1 MSDERRRWRQSL
13 VLEMDGTGDDVDR
26 AVDAIINRLGKRL
39 GIRDVD
45 WTIGDKEEVG
55 ALEEGDGAPM
65 PIETRR
71 PGGGGRAS

>member
-1 MSDERRRWRQSL
+1 MTGERRRWRQPL
-13 VLEMDGTGDDVDR
+13 VLEMDGTAAEVDR

-45 WTIGDKEEVG
+45 WTVG
-55 ALEEGDGAPM
+55 ERENLGAPERGGEPV

-71 PGGGGRAS
+71 PGGGGRPS